1 MRDPQFFIAGDVEI
15 PDDVTEIMLVT
26 PLSRYDFATI
36 EIGPDDK
43 LNIRVIPV
51 EDLQEFDGVLFQ
63 ADTGFEENTVV
74 LRQVDLNF
82 WPFSETDEDETD
94 EDEGEDEDEDEDK
107 DEDGD
112 EDEDGGND
120 EGDQSEV
127 GTTGLRPFKVV
138 NAEWW
143 EDYMRKHRRG

>member
-26 PLSRYDFATI
+26 PLSRYDFVTI

-43 LNIRVIPV
+43 LNVRVIPV

-94 EDEGEDEDEDEDK
+94 EDE
-107 DEDGD
+107 DG
-112 EDEDGGND
+112 DEDGGND
-120 EGDQSEV
+120 DGDESDE